1 VRQAHRSFFHFQ
13 ANASMRK
20 FLDGLY
26 RLSGALAA
34 LSLVCIMLIVL
45 GQVLLNILDYLAVT
59 FFNTSFG
66 LLIPS
71 YSLFSGYAL
80 GFSTFLALGLG
91 FRRAAHIRVTLL
103 ETRMPAAGRRVSLTL
118 IALIGAMISG
128 MFVVSLAELVM
139 QSYEWGDRASGLVR
153 VPLWI
158 PQSALLFGSLVFFI
172 AALDT
177 LADMLRT
184 GKSSAFDAHEETL

>member
-1 VRQAHRSFFHFQ
+1 
-13 ANASMRK
+13 MRK

-26 RLSGALAA
+26 RFSGALAA

-45 GQVLLNILDYLAVT
+45 GQVLLNIIDYIALNV
-59 FFNTSFG
+59 FNTSFG

-80 GFSTFLALGLG
+80 GFATFLALGLG
-91 FRRAAHIRVTLL
+91 IRRAAHIRVTLL
-103 ETRMPAAGRRVSLTL
+103 ESRLHGASRRVNLTL
-118 IALIGAMISG
+118 VSLIGVLISG
-128 MFVVSLAELVM
+128 LFVFSLAELAM

-158 PQSALLFGSLVFFI
+158 PQTVLLAGSVVFFV
-172 AALDT
+172 AT
-177 LADMLRT
+177 LHTLFDMLVA
-184 GKSSAFDAHEETL
+184 GKSPAYDAHEETI